1 MKNLFSESV
10 VKYWKRLPREVVE
23 LPSLEVFMEF
33 LDVALRDMVNGHGGG
48 ELMVGLEHFQG
59 WNIHNFS
66 GQLVSVFQQPHSR
79 EFLPYI

>member
-10 VKYWKRLPREVVE
+10 VKYWKRLPREV
-23 LPSLEVFMEF
+23 EVFMEF
-33 LDVALRDMVNGHGGG
+33 LDVALRDMVNGHGGA